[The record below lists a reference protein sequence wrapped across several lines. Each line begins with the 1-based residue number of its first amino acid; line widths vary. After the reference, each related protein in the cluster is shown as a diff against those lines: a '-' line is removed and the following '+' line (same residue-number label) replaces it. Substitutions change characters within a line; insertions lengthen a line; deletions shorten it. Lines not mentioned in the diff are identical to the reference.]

1 MTEKT
6 IWLGEQP
13 LVQAA
18 GSPAGEYVILEG
30 EPFYRIRHFDLMD
43 DFFISLVSH
52 ANHWLFISTSGA
64 LTAGRTNSGSALFP
78 YYTEDKIAESAH
90 VTGHCA
96 VFLVEQSGK
105 TLFWEPF
112 APHFN
117 GAYRAQRNLYKNT
130 LGSTLIFEEI
140 NYDLELT
147 YRYSWQMSHRFGF
160 VKKSVL
166 SNQGAHATSVRL
178 LDGLQN
184 LMPYGVTPGIQNEL
198 SCLVDAY
205 KKSEL
210 HCDSGVAM
218 YSMSSLL
225 TDRAEPSE
233 CLSATT
239 VWSYGLSHPQ
249 YLLSSVQLDRF
260 RKGLT
265 VEQEQDVHGRR
276 GAYFVVDEIEVKPE
290 QERSWGLV
298 ADVNQGPTEV
308 ANLINRIGGD
318 AHELSEEI
326 TFDLREGRSHLR
338 QIIGMADGFQMTS
351 QPLDSAHHSANVLFN
366 VMRGGFFDNNYL
378 LSKRDFQVFCQQWNR
393 RVAPQL
399 ESLTTDL
406 PEQIAYAD
414 LRERIENADQ
424 PLLMRLFLE
433 YLPLTFSR
441 RHGDPSRPWN
451 QFSIDV
457 LNEGNEKRLAFAGN
471 WRDIFQNWEALSISI
486 PGYIDNM
493 ICKFVSATTADGYN
507 PYRITRD
514 GIDWEKPEPENP
526 WANIGYWGDHQV
538 IYLSKLIE
546 LAQSHFPN
554 GLDALLAQDVFAYA
568 NVPYRIVGF
577 ESLLAN
583 PYDTIRFDLDLEK
596 DITRRVEEVGADGR
610 LLWVNEEVY
619 QVNLLEKLLAMT
631 LSKLTN
637 FVPGGGIWMN
647 TQRPE
652 WNDANNALVGT
663 GISVVTL
670 CYLHRFL
677 KVLDELLMGSDLVS
691 APISDELLTLFDSLA
706 AIFQEHSEV
715 LRAAPVSDAL
725 RYTVLSQL
733 GRAGE
738 SYREALYQEGLSG
751 RRSHLDF
758 DRVRAFIDHCL
769 PVLASSIR
777 HNRREDGLFHAYNR
791 LHVEDATVSL
801 VRLDEMLEG
810 QVAVLSAKLLPADEA
825 LAVLRTLR
833 QSSLYTPAQHSYLL
847 YPHKV
852 LPRLIDKNRI
862 SKTSL
867 EEIPFLNRL
876 IAKGNTALVAED
888 ELGVV
893 HFNGQL
899 TKVEDVEAV
908 LDDLTLAGDAG
919 VEAEHTAV
927 KQLFIETFRHDLFTG
942 RSGGMYA
949 YEGIGSIYWH
959 MVSKLLLAASEN
971 VIAAK
976 RAGASTETLTGL
988 LSMYED
994 VRSGLGFNKAP
1005 EVYGAFPT
1013 DPYSHTPGF
1022 GGARQPGMTGQV
1034 KEEVLSR
1041 VAEMGV
1047 IVQDGCI
1054 TFDPVLL
1061 RCNELL
1067 SDAANLHYVDVG
1079 GVEKVVP
1086 IAAGQ
1091 LGFTC
1096 CQVPVVLQLGAEA
1109 SITAALNDGFESVF
1123 TSNQLPSEIS
1133 HSIFMKRGE
1142 VSGLFV
1148 TVVRNLQ

>member
-1 MTEKT
+1 MTKKT

-13 LVQAA
+13 LLQPS
-18 GSPAGEYVILEG
+18 GSPAGEYLFLEG
-30 EPFYRIRHFDLMD
+30 EPFYRIRHFDRIPH
-43 DFFISLVSH
+43 FFISLVSH

-90 VTGHCA
+90 GTGHCA
-96 VFLVEQSGK
+96 VFLVSRLGK
-105 TLFWEPF
+105 TFYWEPF
-112 APHFN
+112 ARQLD
-117 GAYRAQRNLYKNT
+117 GVYRIERNLYKNT
-130 LGSTLIFEEI
+130 LGNTLIFEEV
-140 NYDLELT
+140 NHDLELT

-160 VKKSVL
+160 VKKSAL
-166 SNQGAHATSVRL
+166 SNQGDRADNIRF

-210 HCDSGVAM
+210 HSDSGVGM
-218 YSMSSLL
+218 FTMSSLL

-239 VWSYGLSHPQ
+239 VWSYGLSQPQ

-260 RKGLT
+260 RQGLDI
-265 VEQEQDVHGRR
+265 EQELDVHGRR
-276 GAYFVVDEIEVKPE
+276 GAYFVADEIALRPDE
-290 QERSWGLV
+290 ERQWGIV
-298 ADVNQGPTEV
+298 ADVNQGPDAV
-308 ANLINRIGGD
+308 ANLINARVSG
-318 AHELSEEI
+318 EPLSEEL
-326 TFDLREGRSHLR
+326 THDLRAGHSQLR
-338 QIIGMADGFQMTS
+338 QIIGIADGFQLTS
-351 QPLDSAHHSANVLFN
+351 QPLDAAHHTANVLFN
-366 VMRGGFFDNNYL
+366 VMRGGYFDNNYW
-378 LSKRDFQVFCQQWNR
+378 LSKRDFHTFCEQWNCEA
-393 RVAPQL
+393 APAL

-406 PEQIAYAD
+406 PENIAYAD
-414 LRERIENADQ
+414 LREQIERTNQ

-433 YLPLTFSR
+433 YMPLTFSR

-457 LNEGNEKRLAFAGN
+457 LTESNEKRLAFAGN
-471 WRDIFQNWEALSISI
+471 WRDIFQNWEALSVSV

-507 PYRITRD
+507 PYRITRE
-514 GIDWEKPEPENP
+514 GIDWEKPEPDNP

-546 LAQSHFPN
+546 LAQSHFPK
-554 GLDALLAQDVFAYA
+554 GLEALLARDVFAYA
-568 NVPYRIVGF
+568 NVPYRIKGF
-577 ESLLAN
+577 DDLLAD
-583 PYDTIRFDLDLEK
+583 PYDTIIFDAALDSE
-596 DITRRVEEVGADGR
+596 IAGRVSEVGADGR
-610 LLWVNEEVY
+610 LLWVNDQIY

-677 KVLDELLMGSDLVS
+677 TVLDKLMAESDLTS
-691 APISDELLTLFDSLA
+691 ASVSDELLSLFDSVT
-706 AIFQEHSEV
+706 AIFRDHGDVLSTESVSE
-715 LRAAPVSDAL
+715 AL
-725 RYTVLSQL
+725 RYTVLEQL

-738 SYREALYQEGLSG
+738 TYRATIYQTGFSG
-751 RRSHLDF
+751 HRSDLEIA
-758 DRVRAFIDHCL
+758 RVRSFIGACL
-769 PVLASSIR
+769 PVLARSIR
-777 HNRREDGLFHAYNR
+777 DNRREDGLFHAYNR
-791 LHVEDATVSL
+791 LRTKGASVSI

-810 QVAVLSAKLLPADEA
+810 QVAVLSAKLLSAEEA
-825 LAVLRTLR
+825 LAVLRALR
-833 QSSLYTPAQHSYLL
+833 QSALFTQRQHSYLL

-852 LPRLIDKNRI
+852 LPRFPDKNRI
-862 SKTSL
+862 TEASL
-867 EEIPFLNRL
+867 AEIPCLGRL
-876 IAKGNTALVAED
+876 MASGNNTALVTKDDMGE
-888 ELGVV
+888 V
-893 HFNGQL
+893 HFNGRL
-899 TKVEDVEAV
+899 TKVEDVDTV
-908 LDDLTLAGDAG
+908 LDDLSEAGHALDV
-919 VEAEHTAV
+919 VERRAI
-927 KQLFIETFRHDLFTG
+927 KQLFVETFQHDLFTG

-976 RAGASTETLTGL
+976 DAGEGADIISGL
-988 LSMYED
+988 LLAYED
-994 VRSGLGFNKAP
+994 IRSGLGSNKSP

-1047 IVQDGCI
+1047 IVRGGCI

-1061 RCNELL
+1061 RTQEFL
-1067 SDAANLHYVDVG
+1067 SEPSDLRYVDVEG
-1079 GVEKVVP
+1079 EERSVP
-1086 IAAGQ
+1086 VAAGQ
-1091 LGFTC
+1091 LGFTL
-1096 CQVPVVLQLGAEA
+1096 CQVPVAIQVGAEA
-1109 SITAALNDGFESVF
+1109 SITVALKNGSSSVLL
-1123 TSNQLPSEIS
+1123 SDQLSEEIS
-1133 HSIFMKRGE
+1133 NAIFMKRGE
-1142 VSGLFV
+1142 VVGLTV
-1148 TVVRNLQ
+1148 TVVNALH

>member
-1 MTEKT
+1 MINKT

-13 LVQAA
+13 LLQPS
-18 GSPAGEYVILEG
+18 GSPSGDYLIVEG
-30 EPFYRIRHFDLMD
+30 EPFYRIRHFDRMPN
-43 DFFISLVSH
+43 FFISLVSH

-90 VTGHCA
+90 VTGHRA
-96 VFLVEQSGK
+96 VFLVSRSEK
-105 TLFWEPF
+105 TLYWEPF
-112 APHFN
+112 VRHFD
-117 GAYRAQRNLYKNT
+117 GAYRIERNLYKNT
-130 LGSTLIFEEI
+130 LGNTLIFEEV
-140 NYDLELT
+140 NHDLELT

-160 VKKSVL
+160 VKKSAL
-166 SNQGAHATSVRL
+166 SNRGDRSDNIRF

-184 LMPYGVTPGIQNEL
+184 LLPYGVIPGIQNEL

-210 HCDSGVAM
+210 HSDSGVGM
-218 YSMSSLL
+218 FTMSSLL

-239 VWSYGLSHPQ
+239 VWSYGLSKPQ
-249 YLLSSVQLDRF
+249 YLLSAVQLDRF
-260 RKGLT
+260 RQGLDI
-265 VEQEQDVHGRR
+265 EQELDVHGRR
-276 GAYFVVDEIEVKPE
+276 GAYFVVDEIALLPDE
-290 QERSWGLV
+290 ERHWGIV
-298 ADVNQGPTEV
+298 ADVNQGPDAV
-308 ANLINRIGGD
+308 ANLINAIVSG
-318 AHELSEEI
+318 EPLSEEI
-326 TFDLREGRSHLR
+326 THDLRAGQSQLR

-351 QPLDSAHHSANVLFN
+351 QPLDAAHHTANVLFN

-378 LSKRDFQVFCQQWNR
+378 LSKRDFQTFCEQWNCDS
-393 RVAPQL
+393 APAL
-399 ESLTTDL
+399 MSLTTDL
-406 PEQIAYAD
+406 PEKIAYAD
-414 LRERIENADQ
+414 LRARIESANQ

-433 YLPLTFSR
+433 YMPLTFSR

-457 LNEGNEKRLAFAGN
+457 LTESDEKRLAFAGN
-471 WRDIFQNWEALSISI
+471 WRDIFQNWEALSISA

-514 GIDWEKPEPENP
+514 GIDWEKPEPDNP

-546 LAQSHFPN
+546 LAQSHFPK
-554 GLDALLAQDVFAYA
+554 GLGALLARDIFAYA
-568 NVPYRIVGF
+568 NVPYRIKDF
-577 ESLLAN
+577 DCLLAD
-583 PYDTIRFDLDLEK
+583 PYDTIVFDKALDSEI
-596 DITRRVEEVGADGR
+596 DRRVSEVGADGR
-610 LLWVNEEVY
+610 LLWVNGEIY

-670 CYLHRFL
+670 CYVHRFL
-677 KVLDELLMGSDLVS
+677 TVLDNLMAKSDLAS
-691 APISDELLTLFDSLA
+691 APVSDELLLLFDSVA
-706 AIFQEHSEV
+706 AIFRDHSEA
-715 LRAAPVSDAL
+715 LSTEPANEAL
-725 RYTVLSQL
+725 RYTVLEQL

-738 SYREALYQEGLSG
+738 AYRETIYQSSFSG
-751 RRSHLDF
+751 CRSDLDIA
-758 DRVRAFIDHCL
+758 RVRSFIDACL
-769 PVLASSIR
+769 PVLARSIR
-777 HNRREDGLFHAYNR
+777 DNRREDGLFHAYNR
-791 LHVEDATVSL
+791 LSVEGASVSL
-801 VRLDEMLEG
+801 IRLDEMLEG
-810 QVAVLSAKLLPADEA
+810 QVAVLSAKLLCAEEV
-825 LAVLRTLR
+825 LAVLHALR
-833 QSSLYTPAQHSYLL
+833 RSALYTSCQHSYLL

-852 LPRLIDKNRI
+852 LPRFPDKNRI
-862 SKTSL
+862 AEANL
-867 EEIPFLNRL
+867 AEIPCLSRM
-876 IAKGNTALVAED
+876 IASGNNALVAKDDIGE
-888 ELGVV
+888 V
-893 HFNGQL
+893 HFNGRL
-899 TKVEDVEAV
+899 TKVEDVDAV
-908 LDDLTLAGDAG
+908 LDGLSVAGHACNED
-919 VEAEHTAV
+919 ERTAI
-927 KQLFIETFRHDLFTG
+927 KRLFIETFKHDVFTG

-976 RAGASTETLTGL
+976 DAGADSDLLHGL
-988 LSMYED
+988 LSAYED
-994 VRSGLGFNKAP
+994 IRSGLGFNKSP
-1005 EVYGAFPT
+1005 NVYGAFPT

-1047 IVQDGCI
+1047 IVRNGSI
-1054 TFDPVLL
+1054 TFDPVLF
-1061 RCNELL
+1061 RSQELL
-1067 SDAANLHYVDVG
+1067 SEAADLHYVDVEG
-1079 GVEKVVP
+1079 KERTVA

-1091 LGFTC
+1091 LGFTL
-1096 CQVPVVLQLGAEA
+1096 CQVPVVIELGVEA
-1109 SITAALNDGFESVF
+1109 SVTAALKNGSDSVF
-1123 TSNQLPSEIS
+1123 LTDQLPEALSNA
-1133 HSIFMKRGE
+1133 IFMKRGE
-1142 VSGLFV
+1142 VVGLTV
-1148 TVVRNLQ
+1148 TVKNSLH